1 VRFSRVLA
9 APLLSLLA
17 ACGTDVATLP
27 PPGVGGT
34 VVVNVWEP
42 DGSPP
47 TVLVAERIRQEGA
60 RFERLVLDRVRAR
73 VVMPDLDCAV
83 SSPSG
88 AWAASLGQLTLDGP
102 VRLAGSWQ
110 GSPLLGSA
118 TSASLARDS
127 QTLVLE
133 QLEMWHRGQRLTA
146 PVAEMRRDRTLI
158 APKGMTSAPLPPELA
173 AVLAALPDPLV
184 LPR

>member
-1 VRFSRVLA
+1 MRFST
-9 APLLSLLA
+9 LLA
-17 ACGTDVATLP
+17 VALLPLAGCGSGVATLP
-27 PPGVGGT
+27 PPGAVGT
-34 VVVNVWEP
+34 VVVNVWEA

-47 TVLVAERIRQEGA
+47 TVLVAERISQEGT
-60 RFERLVLDRVRAR
+60 RFERLLLERVRAR
-73 VVMPDLDCAV
+73 IVMPDLDCAV

-88 AWAASLGQLTLDGP
+88 VWAASRGQLTIDGP
-102 VRLAGSWQ
+102 VHLAGTWQ

-118 TSASLARDS
+118 SSASLARES

-146 PVAEMRRDRTLI
+146 PVAELRRDRTLI
-158 APKGMTSAPLPPELA
+158 APRGMVSAPLPPELA

-184 LPR
+184 LP